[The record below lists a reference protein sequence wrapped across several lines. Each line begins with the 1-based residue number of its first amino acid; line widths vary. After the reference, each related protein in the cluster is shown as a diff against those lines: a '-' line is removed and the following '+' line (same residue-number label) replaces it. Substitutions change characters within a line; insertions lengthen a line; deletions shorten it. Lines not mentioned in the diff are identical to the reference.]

1 MSLSFEQRSDDL
13 AFLGHLADLASAA
26 ILPHFRSRGAVDNK
40 GVNRFDP
47 VTAADREAEQAI
59 RAAIAALYP
68 DDGILG
74 EEFGTTN
81 GEAERIWVID
91 PIDGTRSFISGLP
104 VWGVLVGL
112 LLGGKPTLGMM
123 AQPFTGERFFGD
135 GTRAWFT
142 GPGGPRDLLVRPCP
156 SLDEAVLFTTSPDL
170 FAAAERASYDRVEK
184 RVRLARYG
192 ADCYAYCMVAAGFVD
207 AVVEAGLQ
215 TYDIVPLIPVIEG
228 AGGRVTDWEGNAPL
242 EGGRVVASGDARLHD
257 RILDVLR
264 G

>member
-1 MSLSFEQRSDDL
+1 MSTSFVHDTGEVT
-13 AFLGHLADLASAA
+13 FLDYLADVAGAA
-26 ILPHFRSRGAVDNK
+26 ILPHFRSRGVVDSK
-40 GVNRFDP
+40 GTSRFDP

-59 RAAIAALYP
+59 RAAIGSRYP

-81 GEAERIWVID
+81 SQADRVWVID
-91 PIDGTRSFISGLP
+91 PIDGTRSFIAGLP

-112 LLGGKPTLGMM
+112 LSGGRPTIGMM

-142 GPGGPRDLLVRPCP
+142 GPGGPRDLSVRPCA
-156 SLDEAVLFTTSPDL
+156 SLEEAVLFTTAPDL
-170 FAAAERASYDRVEK
+170 FAAGERPAYDRVEK

-207 AVVEAGLQ
+207 AVIEAGLQ
-215 TYDIVPLIPVIEG
+215 TYDIVPLIPIIEG
-228 AGGRVTDWEGNAPL
+228 AGGRVTDWDGNLPL
-242 EGGRVVASGDARLHD
+242 GGGRVVATGDARLHD
-257 RILDVLR
+257 SILDVLR

>member
-1 MSLSFEQRSDDL
+1 MSAPFVQDTDEVS
-13 AFLGHLADLASAA
+13 FLGHLADLAGAA
-26 ILPHFRSRGAVDNK
+26 ILPHFRTRGVVDSK
-40 GVNRFDP
+40 GTNRFDP
-47 VTAADREAEQAI
+47 VTAADREAEQVI
-59 RAAIAALYP
+59 RAAIGARYP

-81 GEAERIWVID
+81 SHAERIWVID
-91 PIDGTRSFISGLP
+91 PIDGTRSFIAGLP

-112 LLGGKPTLGMM
+112 LTRGTPTIGMM

-135 GTRAWFT
+135 GRRAWFT
-142 GPGGPRDLLVRPCP
+142 GPGGPRDLSVRPCAT
-156 SLDEAVLFTTSPDL
+156 LDEAVMFTTAPDL
-170 FAAAERASYDRVEK
+170 FAGDERTSYDRVEK

-228 AGGRVTDWEGNAPL
+228 AGGRVTDWDGNPPL
-242 EGGRVVASGDARLHD
+242 GGGRVVASGDARLHD

>member
-1 MSLSFEQRSDDL
+1 MSPAFVHDSDEATFL
-13 AFLGHLADLASAA
+13 AHLADIAGAA
-26 ILPHFRSRGAVDNK
+26 ILPHFRSSVVVDSK
-40 GVNRFDP
+40 GDGRFDP
-47 VTAADREAEQAI
+47 VTVADRNAEEVI
-59 RAAIAALYP
+59 RAAIALRYP
-68 DDGILG
+68 GDGIVG

-81 GEAERIWVID
+81 SQAERVWVID
-91 PIDGTRSFISGLP
+91 PIDGTRSFIAGLP

-112 LLGGKPTLGMM
+112 LARGRPTIGMM

-135 GTRAWFT
+135 GARAWFT
-142 GPGGPRDLLVRPCP
+142 GPGGPRDLAVRACA
-156 SLDEAVLFTTSPDL
+156 SLGEAVLFTTAPNL
-170 FAAAERASYDRVEK
+170 FTDDERPAYDRVEQ

-215 TYDIVPLIPVIEG
+215 TYDIVPLIPIIEG
-228 AGGRVTDWEGNAPL
+228 AGGRVTDWDGNPAL
-242 EGGRVVASGDARLHD
+242 SGGRVVATGDARLHD